1 MGSTNATTKN
11 ALRSTYLKKRQ
22 TLSSPEREK
31 LSLHIA
37 NTCLKLPVWH
47 LQVFHT
53 YLSIPQ
59 KHEVD
64 TSYLLTVLQ
73 GKDKEIVVPKVL
85 DSGRLSH
92 YLLTDST
99 RLKISKWGVPEP
111 TDGFEVSPQ
120 RLEVIFIPLLAY
132 DEQGYR
138 VGYGGGYYD
147 RFLEGCRQDV
157 VKVGLS
163 FFPPGPGISDLHEGD
178 VPLDFCV
185 TPTRIYSF

>member
-1 MGSTNATTKN
+1 VGSSNATTKN
-11 ALRSTYLKKRQ
+11 ALRSTYLKKRKA
-22 TLSSPEREK
+22 LSSPDREK
-31 LSLHIA
+31 FSLDIA

-47 LQVFHT
+47 LQVFHI

-59 KHEVD
+59 KYEVD
-64 TSYLLTVLQ
+64 TSFLLTVLQ
-73 GKDKEIVVPKVL
+73 GKDKEIVVPKVEA
-85 DSGRLSH
+85 SGKLSH

-99 RLKISKWGVPEP
+99 RLEISKWGVPEP
-111 TDGFEVSPQ
+111 LDGFEVAPE
-120 RLEVIFIPLLAY
+120 RMEVIFLPLLAY

-163 FFPPGPGISDLHEGD
+163 FFPPDPQISDLHEGD
-178 VPLDFCV
+178 VPLDYCV
-185 TPTRIYSF
+185 TPTGIYSF